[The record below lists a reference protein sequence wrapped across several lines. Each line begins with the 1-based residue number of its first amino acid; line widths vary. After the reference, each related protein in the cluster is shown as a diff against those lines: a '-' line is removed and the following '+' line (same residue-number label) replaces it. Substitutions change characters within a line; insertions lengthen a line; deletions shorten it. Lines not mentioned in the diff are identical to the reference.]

1 MKAKADSYYISLA
14 YKQAK
19 KGYGFVSPNPMVGA
33 VLVKDGEVLGM
44 DYHKE
49 FGKGHAEAN
58 LLGRFAQPD
67 LKDSILYISL
77 EPCCF
82 VGKTPSCANLI
93 LETGIKKVVFSEYDP
108 NPLVSGKGEQFLK
121 ENGVEVEHYPMP
133 KFEYLNRKFKK
144 WIKSGLPYICLK
156 AAVTLDFK
164 IADKYANSKWIT
176 GKLARDYVDR
186 QRQGYDAILVGSNT
200 LKHDNPSLTVKNYP
214 RRNEL
219 FRFIFSSNKDLN
231 LDYSDFNAFKTDSYA
246 IVSSYQELLEECNR
260 RAISSIYVEG
270 GAGVFAYFLEN
281 GFYDEI
287 NLFYAPKLLGST
299 HFGLDTKLNFGSLS
313 ESKNLE
319 LVSSKRLGDDILLK
333 YK

>member
-1 MKAKADSYYISLA
+1 MRAKTNKYYLSLA
-14 YKQAK
+14 YKLAK

-58 LLGRFAQPD
+58 LLGRFAQHD
-67 LKDSILYISL
+67 LKDCILYISL

-82 VGKTPSCANLI
+82 VGKTGSCTNLI
-93 LETGIKKVVFSEYDP
+93 LKAGLKKVVFSEYDP
-108 NPLVSGKGEQFLK
+108 NPLVSGKGVKFLK
-121 ENGVEVEHYPMP
+121 DNGIEVEYYPMTN
-133 KFEYLNRKFKK
+133 FEYLNRKFKK
-144 WIKSGLPYICLK
+144 WINSSFPYICLK

-164 IADKYANSKWIT
+164 IADKFGNSKWIT
-176 GKLARDYVDR
+176 GEVARNYVDR

-231 LDYSDFNAFKTDSYA
+231 LEYPDFNAFKTDSYA
-246 IVSSYQELLEECNR
+246 IVSSYQELLDECNKR
-260 RAISSIYVEG
+260 GISSVYVEG

-281 GFYDEI
+281 GFYDEL

-299 HFGLDTKLNFGSLS
+299 HFGLDSKYDFESLS
-313 ESKNLE
+313 KSKNLE
-319 LVSSKRLGDDILLK
+319 LVSSKRLGEDILVK